1 MNTMTDDA
9 NKENLAPHVHQSLM
23 AQVLPKVQD
32 QLKDI
37 KTASGF
43 TLADV
48 VRSGVEN
55 VDSGVGCYAPDPESY
70 KVFAPFFDEIIRL
83 YHGYD
88 PATQTHRRDLDSS
101 KLNSLPALTDERIIS
116 TRIRCGRN
124 LSGFPFAPGISREQ
138 RNEVN
143 AKVVDALKTLEGDLA
158 GEYYD
163 LGTMPEDVRNQ
174 MVKDHF
180 LFKQGDRFLESAGAN
195 RDWPEGRG
203 IFHNTDKTAL
213 VWVNEEDEL
222 RIISMQK
229 GAGFLEVFDRF
240 CRLVHALEKKLDF
253 AFDENRGYL
262 GSCPTNIGT
271 AMRASVHVA
280 LPKLG
285 ASGKL
290 NDLAKEYGLSVRG
303 IHGEHSESEGGV
315 VDISNK
321 KRIGVSEVEG
331 VKLMY
336 DGLVRLLKEEDSL

>member
-1 MNTMTDDA
+1 MTDS
-9 NKENLAPHVHQSLM
+9 NHKSLM
-23 AQVLPKVQD
+23 DQVLPTVEAE
-32 QLKDI
+32 LKDK
-37 KTASGF
+37 KTAGGF
-43 TLADV
+43 TLEDV
-48 VRSGVEN
+48 VRSGKEN
-55 VDSGVGCYAPDPESY
+55 PDSSVGCYAPDAEAY
-70 KVFAPFFDEIIRL
+70 TLFALFFDEVIRK

-88 PATQTHRRDLDSS
+88 PATQTHQRDLDSS
-101 KLNSLPALTDERIIS
+101 KLNSLPALHDERIIS

-124 LSGFPFAPGISREQ
+124 LVGYPFAPGISREQ
-138 RNEVN
+138 RNEVRD
-143 AKVVDALKTLEGDLA
+143 KVVAALKTLEGDLA

-163 LGTMPEDVRNQ
+163 LGTMSEDVREQ

-203 IFHNTDKTAL
+203 IFHNANKTAL

-222 RIISMQK
+222 RIISMQM

-240 CRLVHALEKKLDF
+240 CRLVHGLEKKLDF
-253 AFDENRGYL
+253 VYDEHRGYL

-285 ASGKL
+285 KSGKL
-290 NDLAKEYGLSVRG
+290 DALAKEYGLSVRG
-303 IHGEHSESEGGV
+303 IHGEHSETDERGV

-321 KRIGVSEVEG
+321 RRIGVSEVEG